1 MLSQQN
7 LIYLGLALL
16 VVGIAFFAYQELQK
30 HHTEI
35 EKLRMQ
41 SQKLQKI
48 IHAYNMGQ
56 WHQSEYRNGEKEEF
70 SDDDE
75 SDSSHEED
83 EKDISSSGSEESDE
97 QHKMVHSILQNTLHS
112 MGNGSVGTPS
122 RVTVSAGGKTV
133 QFPVVT
139 PLGAKTPY
147 NYEIKESESELESDI
162 PNVETFDGVF
172 VNNTQTDHPLKGIIS
187 SSDEDEAHHLHE
199 MEQDDQ
205 DINSDVNNRLGDLE
219 ESSELK
225 KDEINDNTFG
235 GLSSY
240 VKSVKSVKE
249 KELCQVP
256 LLSGDRKGEACG
268 NAAKMKGMCLRH
280 FRSENKA

>member
-1 MLSQQN
+1 MFSQQN

-35 EKLRMQ
+35 EKLRLQ

-56 WHQSEYRNGEKEEF
+56 WHQSEYRNNEKEEF
-70 SDDDE
+70 SDDE
-75 SDSSHEED
+75 SDSSNEED
-83 EKDISSSGSEESDE
+83 DKDISSNESDESDE

-112 MGNGSVGTPS
+112 MGSGSVGTPS
-122 RVTVSAGGKTV
+122 RVTVSTGGKTV

-147 NYEIKESESELESDI
+147 NYEIKESESEIESDI
-162 PNVETFDGVF
+162 PNVDTFDGVF
-172 VNNTQTDHPLKGIIS
+172 MNNTPKENPLKGIIS
-187 SSDEDEAHHLHE
+187 SSEEEEIESHLHE

-205 DINSDVNNRLGDLE
+205 DSSV
-219 ESSELK
+219 ESK
-225 KDEINDNTFG
+225 NDEIEEEKSEIIDNTFG

-240 VKSVKSVKE
+240 VKSVKNVPE
-249 KELCQVP
+249 KEACHV
-256 LLSGDRKGEACG
+256 LLSSGDRKGEECG

-280 FRSENKA
+280 FRSSENKA